1 MTAIILGWNPD
12 HANPDQTPEQ
22 CQDPWNGRSYAS
34 VVEETAERGLYVQQ
48 WSLARQGDVPVGTDA
63 WLFLQGSRVRGLI
76 GHGVVVGG
84 QVAFDALLP
93 LGDQITAEV
102 LQEAAPGVPWGSFS
116 GSGQAVDPVV
126 EASLRS
132 VWSESGP
139 APGPEPTRPVPGAY
153 PDEAVSRVP
162 VNRYERDP
170 GARRACIAHRGNSCA
185 ACGFSFEVAYGEIGK
200 DFIDVH
206 HVVPVSQLNGG
217 YRLDPLTDLVPL
229 CANCHA
235 MAHYGV
241 STPRTEVELRRAM
254 ASAGFLRGT
263 ATSPGQL
270 EAERVARE
278 ILGTEVQRPG
288 NPGAD

>member
-12 HANPDQTPEQ
+12 HGTPGQ
-22 CQDPWNGRSYAS
+22 KHGPFPDPWNGRNYAA
-34 VVEETAERGLYVQQ
+34 VVEETAERGLYVQS
-48 WSLARQGDVPVGTDA
+48 WTWRGGVPVGADV
-63 WLFLQGSRVRGLI
+63 WLFLHGSRTRGLI
-76 GHGVVVGG
+76 GHGVVVGD

-93 LGDQITAEV
+93 VGDQITPDV
-102 LQEAAPGVPWGSFS
+102 LQDAAPGVRWESVPTA
-116 GSGQAVDPVV
+116 GQPVDPMD
-126 EASLRS
+126 EASIRS
-132 VWSESGP
+132 VWSAFGP
-139 APGPEPTRPVPGAY
+139 APGPEPTRPVPGAF

-170 GARRACIAHRGNSCA
+170 EARRACIAHRGSNCA

-206 HVVPVSQLNGG
+206 HAVPASQLGAG

-241 STPRTEVELRRAM
+241 STPRTEGELRRAM
-254 ASAGFLRGT
+254 ANAGYLRGT
-263 ATSPGQL
+263 IASPERL
-270 EAERVARE
+270 EAERAARA
-278 ILGTEVQRPG
+278 ILGAGEQRPG
-288 NPGAD
+288 NAGAH